1 MCRIVN
7 LYKFYFYVNIIVI
20 ALLLITIY
28 FYSLDFLWLVVMGS
42 TLIIELITVNLS
54 KTEKKMMKKRLTIK
68 S

>member
-1 MCRIVN
+1 MN

>member
-1 MCRIVN
+1 M
-7 LYKFYFYVNIIVI
+7 I

-54 KTEKKMMKKRLTIK
+54 KTEKKDDEEKTNY
-68 S
+68 